1 MGATETRR
9 DTMSRNANRKEIE
22 NSTYCQDA
30 ARFIRGAGIRA
41 SYDADA
47 LADLMAIRNAVE
59 LAERKAVADLR
70 ADGWSW
76 GEIADRVGMTRQ
88 ACQQRWGKDLKK
100 TFWKGVPGFLRTHL
114 EKTFSDERWT
124 DAKER
129 FADKW
134 GF

>member
-1 MGATETRR
+1 
-9 DTMSRNANRKEIE
+9 MSRNANRKEIE
-22 NSTYCQDA
+22 NTTYCQDA
-30 ARFIRGAGIRA
+30 IRFVRGAGVRA

-100 TFWKGVPGFLRTHL
+100 TFWKGVPSWLRSSM
-114 EKTFSDERWT
+114 ERTFSDTKWAE
-124 DAKER
+124 AKER
-129 FADKW
+129 FAARYM
-134 GF
+134 